1 MTPPITI
8 FIVDDDEDDREFF
21 IEAVAELNPGII
33 FRQFNNGQDA
43 LQTIQSAKSSL
54 PDLIFLDLNMPRL
67 NGLQCLQQLKH
78 NERSLEIPVVIYT
91 TIKQKEDM
99 EETRKLGA
107 IRYNI
112 KPICPEDLKIKKEI
126 EHVVT
131 ALLNRVC

>member
-33 FRQFNNGQDA
+33 SGSLTTGRMLCKQF
-43 LQTIQSAKSSL
+43 QSAKSSL

-78 NERSLEIPVVIYT
+78 NKRSSEIPVVIYT
-91 TIKQKEDM
+91 TIKQKE
-99 EETRKLGA
+99 E
-107 IRYNI
+107 
-112 KPICPEDLKIKKEI
+112 
-126 EHVVT
+126 
-131 ALLNRVC
+131 